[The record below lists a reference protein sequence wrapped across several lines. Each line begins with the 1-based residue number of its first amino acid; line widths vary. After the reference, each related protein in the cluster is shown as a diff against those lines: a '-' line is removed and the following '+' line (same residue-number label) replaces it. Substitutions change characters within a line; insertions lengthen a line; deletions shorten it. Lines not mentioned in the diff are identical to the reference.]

1 MPQQSPSPSH
11 AGNHSRALSSHTL
24 VPVKSLVPLDPDFLA
39 GPQLRRLVI
48 PAEPRSIRPS
58 SPRVFRHCFPAQV
71 RFLYLSNIPQQTF
84 TETSPY
90 KGSIPAPNSGHL
102 STFPF
107 SNFFS
112 ESFFSPLF
120 SFVASYSLS
129 STSPTIWCPSFC
141 PECPPKLTQRPPSK
155 EQRSRTA
162 PCFTS
167 HLCSRGPGQAIPPR
181 LARP

>member
-71 RFLYLSNIPQQTF
+71 QFLYLSSIPQQTF

-90 KGSIPAPNSGHL
+90 KGSNPTPNSGHL

-107 SNFFS
+107 STFFS

-120 SFVASYSLS
+120 CSFVASYSLS

-141 PECPPKLTQRPPSK
+141 PGSAPPKLTQRPLSK

-167 HLCSRGPGQAIPPR
+167 HLCSRGPG
-181 LARP
+181 